1 MKHKVLALVLCLAM
15 VLTMTLPGTLAVS
28 VDAEDTTSTFET
40 PRETGE
46 VPGEQEEGGILPLSQ
61 DGEEEQKEIP
71 AENPEENP
79 QEADPEG
86 NSEENPDEKSE
97 EKEDAT
103 PVTPDPAE
111 NDTEKTPEQP
121 SDEEQHQCTCGTGDD
136 THAEDCP
143 LYNNDDEENTEE
155 EEEEPEGTPPESWG
169 SASLTGAVSFTN
181 VAPLMQLDYGLAT
194 LELNDEDYGIA
205 PVAENDN
212 GVVLNKTAKA
222 NDNGSFDITLEAYAT
237 GEQTTVS
244 HYDPADIVLVLDT
257 SGSMYAG
264 MQDSDFE
271 AVYDTSSNSF
281 SVTASSDYYTK
292 YRKYWI
298 INDDG
303 EYVNACYYANQK
315 WATQDAWNL
324 NSTFSPKTRQND
336 QQSVHKQFYVVKS
349 GQSRMDSLKTSVN
362 SFISNVFT
370 TSADS
375 SIAIV
380 PFGTNV
386 GTVTG
391 FTSNQAVLSNAVAAL
406 TPDGATD
413 SGAAMAKAV
422 ELLNSDTVKDN
433 GRKKVVV
440 MFTDGS
446 PCSTGNTFDNSIAN
460 AAISNSNTLKANG
473 VTVYT
478 VGVFAGANG
487 AITSVG
493 SSNEN
498 TYMHYVSSNY
508 PEATSMTASGDQNN
522 ELNGKSYYLS
532 ATSSSQLLNIFELIS
547 QQVGGATNTTLGT
560 STVVKDIIAP
570 SFTVPANTSDIK
582 IYTANCTGAGLTFGN
597 PIPATGV
604 TATITGDTLDVTGFD
619 FSNNWCGSHSGTY
632 SGKKLIIEFTV
643 SPKKG
648 FLGGNNVPTN
658 GSTSGLYSNGT
669 PVGLFEVPTVNVP
682 IEDITI
688 TASDKNVYLTQVPTE
703 EQLKTGVTI
712 KCGNVDITDPS
723 KLADWQ
729 KAYVDIESI
738 LTKSDG
744 FNATVDG
751 TYTVTAT
758 VNPKVS
764 GDSSKPGTVATAKTG
779 TETKKIN
786 VFTPELTYK
795 DSDVYYGDN
804 APASYDSN
812 LTKTEWKHGETKS
825 TDSGIA
831 MIGTEPTLTLDYIPD
846 ATKISDGKINSK
858 QDIPVDVTV
867 KINGTD
873 VTNKT
878 DFEHTDCT
886 GKTCGTPDNGKLWLH
901 VTTCSL
907 TITKAKGENTTIG
920 TDEYFVFN
928 VMKGNQLYTQV
939 TIQGTGS
946 VEIKELPVGTYT
958 VEEDASNAWR
968 YTSSMSGNGSV
979 TLSKDKTSDTV
990 TCTNTIQNEK
1000 WLNHFNRVTN
1010 IFGQANPNPDYQN

>member
-1 MKHKVLALVLCLAM
+1 MKKKALAILLSILM
-15 VLTMTLPGTLAVS
+15 LTSVTLPGTWATDETEETTAVTDVVETETETDETEPETEAETDAPESETETDAPESETEADAPESETETETSEPEPEEETFDPYAAVEYLYTLGSNEEIVAYLQSLTEDELAAVQAILEEYGMWADIAAMLYPEESPEGMPPEDWGSTSLEGAVPFTNAVS
-28 VDAEDTTSTFET
+28 MFSLI
-40 PRETGE
+40 PRESGSNN
-46 VPGEQEEGGILPLSQ
+46 G
-61 DGEEEQKEIP
+61 
-71 AENPEENP
+71 
-79 QEADPEG
+79 DP
-86 NSEENPDEKSE
+86 
-97 EKEDAT
+97 
-103 PVTPDPAE
+103 
-111 NDTEKTPEQP
+111 
-121 SDEEQHQCTCGTGDD
+121 
-136 THAEDCP
+136 
-143 LYNNDDEENTEE
+143 
-155 EEEEPEGTPPESWG
+155 
-169 SASLTGAVSFTN
+169 
-181 VAPLMQLDYGLAT
+181 
-194 LELNDEDYGIA
+194 
-205 PVAENDN
+205 

-222 NDNGSFDITLEAYAT
+222 NANGGFDITLEAYAT
-237 GEQTTVS
+237 GAQTTVS
-244 HYDPADIVLVLDT
+244 GYEPADIVLVLDT

-264 MQDSDFE
+264 MQNSDFE
-271 AVYDTSSNSF
+271 PVYDTSSNSF

-315 WATQDAWNL
+315 WTTQDAWNE
-324 NSTFSPKTRQND
+324 NSTFAPKTRQND
-336 QQSVHKQFYVVKS
+336 QQSGNKQFYVVKS
-349 GQSRMDSLKTSVN
+349 GQSRMDSLKPSVN

-547 QQVGGATNTTLGT
+547 QQVGGATNNTLGT

-597 PIPATGV
+597 RTPATGV
-604 TATITGDTLDVTGFD
+604 TATITGDTLDVTGFN
-619 FSNNWCGSHSGTY
+619 FSDNWCGSHSGTY

-643 SPKKG
+643 SPKEG

-658 GSTSGLYSNGT
+658 GNTSGLYSNGT

-682 IEDITI
+682 IADITI
-688 TASDKNVYLTQVPTE
+688 TANDKNVYLTQVPTE
-703 EQLKTGVTI
+703 EQLKSGVTI

-723 KLADWQ
+723 KLEDWQ

-758 VNPKVS
+758 VNPKVP
-764 GDSSKPGTVATAKTG
+764 GDSSKPGTVATKQTG
-779 TETKKIN
+779 TETKAIH
-786 VFTPELTYK
+786 VFKPELTYK

-812 LTKTEWKHGETKS
+812 LTKTEWKHGNTLD
-825 TDSGIA
+825 TA
-831 MIGTEPTLTLDYIPD
+831 VTMIGTQPTLALTYTPE
-846 ATKISDGKINSK
+846 AGKIVGNKIATK
-858 QDIPVDVTV
+858 QDIAVDVAV
-867 KINGTD
+867 KIGTTN
-873 VTNKT
+873 VTSYT
-878 DFEHTDCT
+878 TFQHTDCT
-886 GKTCGTPDNGKLWLH
+886 GKTCGKPENGKFWLH
-901 VTTCSL
+901 VKTCQL
-907 TITKAKGENTTIG
+907 TITKTGGADNESYVFDVYKDGE
-920 TDEYFVFN
+920 
-928 VMKGNQLYTQV
+928 KYTEV
-939 TIQGTGS
+939 TIWGNGS
-946 VEIKELPVGTYT
+946 ETIYELPVGNYT
-958 VEEDASNAWR
+958 IQENTGWSWR
-968 YTSSMSGNGSV
+968 YSADNGSTA
-979 TLSKDKTSDTV
+979 TLSTQTTSGSI
-990 TCTNTIQNEK
+990 TCTNTSNTDK
-1000 WLNHFNRVTN
+1000 WLNGFSTIVKN
-1010 IFGQANPNPDYQN
+1010 IFGVTNEQTGN

>member
-1 MKHKVLALVLCLAM
+1 MKHKVLAILLCLAM
-15 VLTMTLPGTLAVS
+15 VLTMALPGTLAVS
-28 VDAEDTTSTFET
+28 ADEDSSESQLTTD
-40 PRETGE
+40 
-46 VPGEQEEGGILPLSQ
+46 V
-61 DGEEEQKEIP
+61 
-71 AENPEENP
+71 
-79 QEADPEG
+79 
-86 NSEENPDEKSE
+86 
-97 EKEDAT
+97 
-103 PVTPDPAE
+103 
-111 NDTEKTPEQP
+111 
-121 SDEEQHQCTCGTGDD
+121 CTCGAEDNI
-136 THAEDCP
+136 HAEDCP
-143 LYNNDDEENTEE
+143 LYVQPELPEEEPVCTCGAEDDNHAEDCPLFVQPELPEEKSVCTCGAEDDNHAEDCPLYVAPEEDPICTCNTEDDIHAEDCPLYDVDDDSETE
-155 EEEEPEGTPPESWG
+155 EPTESTEGEDEPEGTPPESWG

-271 AVYDTSSNSF
+271 AVYSS
-281 SVTASSDYYTK
+281 SVSIDPDSYYDC
-292 YRKYWI
+292 YRKYWVI
-298 INDDG
+298 EDG
-303 EYVNACYYANQK
+303 EFVNACVINTNKVKNNNATPQWRTQK
-315 WATQDAWNL
+315 NWSTSG
-324 NSTFSPKTRQND
+324 STFYPKTSIYDSASN
-336 QQSVHKQFYVVKS
+336 HKQFYVVKS

-362 SFISNVFT
+362 SFISEVFT

-406 TPDGATD
+406 TPDGATN

-433 GRKKVVV
+433 GRRKVVV

-460 AAISNSNTLKANG
+460 TAISNSNTLKANG

-478 VGVFAGANG
+478 LGVFAGANG

-508 PEATSMTASGDQNN
+508 PEATSMTASGGQND

-532 ATSSSQLLNIFELIS
+532 ASNSSDLLNIFQLIS
-547 QQVGGATNTTLGT
+547 QQVGGATNATMGT

-570 SFTVPANTSDIK
+570 SFAVPANASDIK
-582 IYTANCTGAGLTFGN
+582 LYTANCTGAGLTFGDRT
-597 PIPATGV
+597 PATGV
-604 TATITGDTLDVTGFD
+604 TATITGDTLDVTGFN
-619 FSNNWCGSHSGTY
+619 FSDNWCGSHSGTY

-643 SPKKG
+643 SPKEG

-658 GSTSGLYSNGT
+658 GNTSGLYSNGT

-682 IEDITI
+682 IADITI
-688 TASDKNVYLTQVPTE
+688 TANDKNVYLTQVPTE
-703 EQLKTGVTI
+703 EQLKSGVTI

-723 KLADWQ
+723 KLEDWQ

-738 LTKSDG
+738 LTKSDS

-764 GDSSKPGTVATAKTG
+764 GDSSKPGTVATKQTG
-779 TETKKIN
+779 TETKAIH
-786 VFTPELTYK
+786 VFKPELTYK
-795 DSDVYYGDN
+795 DSDVYYGDKE
-804 APASYDSN
+804 PASYDSN
-812 LTKTEWKHGETKS
+812 LTKTEWKHGNTLD
-825 TDSGIA
+825 TA
-831 MIGTEPTLTLDYIPD
+831 VTMIGTQPTLALTYTPEVGKIVSNKI
-846 ATKISDGKINSK
+846 ATKKDFAVN
-858 QDIPVDVTV
+858 VAV
-867 KINGTD
+867 KIGQTD
-873 VTNKT
+873 VGTYAA
-878 DFEHTDCT
+878 FQHTDCT
-886 GKTCGTPDNGKLWLH
+886 GKTCGKPESGKFWLH
-901 VTTCSL
+901 VKTCQL
-907 TITKAKGENTTIG
+907 TITKTGGANKESYVFDVYKDGE
-920 TDEYFVFN
+920 
-928 VMKGNQLYTQV
+928 KYTEV
-939 TIQGTGS
+939 TIWGNGS
-946 VEIKELPVGTYT
+946 ETIYELPVGNYT
-958 VEEDASNAWR
+958 IQENTGWSWR
-968 YTSSMSGNGSV
+968 YNANNGSAA
-979 TLSKDKTSDTV
+979 TLSAQNTSGSI
-990 TCTNTIQNEK
+990 TCTNISNTDK
-1000 WLNHFNRVTN
+1000 WLNGFSTIVKN
-1010 IFGQANPNPDYQN
+1010 IFGVTNEQTGN